1 MNTRARIFLIFFL
14 SIGIILLIIAIV
26 QSTQQIGLYQDIATF
41 TEDQVKD
48 LIGTYTAGFPKPW
61 I

>member
-1 MNTRARIFLIFFL
+1 M
-14 SIGIILLIIAIV
+14 LIIAIV